1 MKLKIESIILLLLMI
16 SVSCKKEDKV
26 IVAHADGSL
35 LTKVKIS
42 DQPYYEYLYNGA
54 NLISEEKSKF
64 IFTLHRYNDKNQL
77 VANDYFGDFGLL
89 SSDSIVVQ
97 NAMNRK
103 EWVSNVNSQMGGTLS
118 YEYNINGQLINSV
131 FSWPLISNQDISEFT
146 YDINNRIVRQTLKWE
161 GKVSGYIDY
170 QYDGKGNLNSEIL
183 YSVTS
188 GGVAELSTTTSY
200 EFDNYQN
207 PYKSFSRLM
216 IPGIN
221 TNQNN
226 IIKETYTIH
235 VEAGQGADI
244 IQTTIF
250 TYTYN
255 SAGFPI
261 KKNASVEYI
270 Y

>member
-1 MKLKIESIILLLLMI
+1 MKLKIVSLILLLMI
-16 SVSCKKEDKV
+16 ISFSCKKENSV
-26 IVAHADGSL
+26 IVTHPDGSL
-35 LTKVKIS
+35 LTKVKVS
-42 DQPYYEYLYNGA
+42 DQPFYEYLYTGA
-54 NLISEEKSKF
+54 NLVSAEKSKF

-77 VANDYFGDFGLL
+77 VANDYFGDYGLL

-97 NAMNRK
+97 NALNRK
-103 EWVSNVNSQMGGTLS
+103 EWVSNVNSQVIGTLS

-131 FSWPLISNQDISEFT
+131 FSWPSISNQDISEFS
-146 YDINNRIVRQTLKWE
+146 YDFNNRIVRQTLKWE

-170 QYDGKGNLNSEIL
+170 QYDEKDNLIKEIL

-188 GGVAELSTTTSY
+188 TGVAELSTTTQY
-200 EFDNYQN
+200 EFDKFQN

-235 VEAGQGADI
+235 VKAGQGTDI
-244 IQTTIF
+244 VQTTVF
-250 TYTYN
+250 SYTYN
-255 SAGFPI
+255 SSGFPI
-261 KKNASVEYI
+261 KKNTTVEYI